1 MDGNGYCC
9 HDLRLRIKIKK
20 LKPHNTHIFPLQ
32 IRYKCCISQQLFVF
46 CNLVITVALC
56 CILYSC
62 VITLIQENNT
72 NRLAQNIIFLLTQV
86 SFGMLLK
93 QMVRREGLICKTR
106 RCHQKAKHRA
116 INKKIFVRIE

>member
-9 HDLRLRIKIKK
+9 HDLRLRMLTKK
-20 LKPHNTHIFPLQ
+20 LKPHNTHIPIADSL
-32 IRYKCCISQQLFVF
+32 CCISQQLFVF
-46 CNLVITVALC
+46 CNLVISVALC
-56 CILYSC
+56 CILYYC
-62 VITLIQENNT
+62 VIALIQENNT